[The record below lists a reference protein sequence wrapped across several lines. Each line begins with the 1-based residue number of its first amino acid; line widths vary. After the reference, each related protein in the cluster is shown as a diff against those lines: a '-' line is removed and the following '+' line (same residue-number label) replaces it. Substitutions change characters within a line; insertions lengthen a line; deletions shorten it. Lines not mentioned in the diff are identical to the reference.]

1 MLQDKLTVAA
11 PQMAIS
17 PLIRANFILENNK
30 RSRVAKVRV
39 TGLLTVTTIG
49 TLIRNLG
56 SVLGAIATIGLQQ
69 GSYDQVNVD
78 ARLLRHYSEYNA
90 DGPIPAVRLTVAQ
103 AGALGAYPLMEEVY
117 MAFANPWTASPSE
130 TYFKEDNVNNQLQVF
145 IQQGPA
151 GIAQITDALG
161 TLTLVSAVVT
171 QVYDEQ
177 IGLLPLFVPF
187 LDTVEVPVPGPA
199 QNLRLDLKGSDYLA
213 MLIFQQDTSLGEV
226 ADIINSMTVIG
237 DGINILGQQ
246 QIPWT
251 ALVDGMVYESGG
263 AGSALASGIKSWFAW
278 NFVKSGRLSSMLP
291 PNSIPNLRALFNAQP
306 SALAGSAGS
315 TIRALRVWYRR
326 DMVVCQPVL
335 PFDVTG

>member
-17 PLIRANFILENNK
+17 PLVRANFILENNK
-30 RSRVAKVRV
+30 RSRVAKVRL
-39 TGLLTVTTIG
+39 TGLLTVTTPG

-56 SVLGAIATIGLQQ
+56 SLLGAIATIGLQQ
-69 GSYDQVNVD
+69 GSYDQINVD

-103 AGALGAYPLMEEVY
+103 AGAAAAYPLMEEVY

-145 IQQGPA
+145 VQQGPA

-199 QNLRLDLKGSDYLA
+199 ANLRLDLKGSDYLA

-246 QIPWT
+246 QIAWT

-263 AGSALASGIKSWFAW
+263 AGAALQTGIKSWFAW
-278 NFVKSGRLSSMLP
+278 NFIKSGRLSSMLP
-291 PNSIPNLRALFNAQP
+291 PNSIPNLRALFNCQP